1 MADET
6 AEEKAKREAEEKAK
20 REAEEAT
27 AVEAKAAEDAEAER
41 KAKEKKPVTLESIN
55 ERIDELCARF
65 DYFAELVLDSEAIDE
80 VVEIEPPA
88 PPAEEHHEAPATPAE
103 GVKET
108 VSAEHE
114 RPRRHKLT

>member
-1 MADET
+1 M
-6 AEEKAKREAEEKAK
+6 AEETAEEKAK

-27 AVEAKAAEDAEAER
+27 AAEAKAAEDAEAER

-80 VVEIEPPA
+80 MEEIVPPA
-88 PPAEEHHEAPATPAE
+88 PPAEEHHESPALPPAE